1 MSAVRQ
7 SIPSLV
13 AQHYPEVATDLL
25 NPLLHAIQLARQYCG
40 GDIDKFLVL
49 LIVALQTTRH
59 KGFSSEPP
67 ERLISGEIPVF
78 PGYGTN
84 IRSIA
89 DSLDM
94 PKETARRKVQELL
107 ETGWLVRQEGLLY
120 FTARAYQELAPV
132 REAIEMLAAR
142 YFEVVLK
149 LREREADG

>member
-1 MSAVRQ
+1 MPGVRQ
-7 SIPSLV
+7 SIPRLV
-13 AQHYPEVATDLL
+13 AQHYPEIATDLL
-25 NPLLHAIQLARQYCG
+25 NPLLRAIQLARRYCG

-49 LIVALQTTRH
+49 LIVATQTTRH

-67 ERLISGEIPVF
+67 ERLMSGEIPVF

-107 ETGWLVRQEGLLY
+107 EAGWLVRQEGLLY
-120 FTARAYQELAPV
+120 FTAHAYQQLAPV
-132 REAIEMLAAR
+132 REAIEMLAVR
-142 YFEVVLK
+142 YFEVVTK
-149 LREREADG
+149 LREREGEG